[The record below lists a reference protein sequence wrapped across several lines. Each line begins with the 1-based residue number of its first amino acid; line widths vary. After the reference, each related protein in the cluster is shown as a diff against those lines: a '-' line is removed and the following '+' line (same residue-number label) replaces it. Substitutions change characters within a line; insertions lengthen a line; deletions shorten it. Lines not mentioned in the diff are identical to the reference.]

1 MSKSCYNINDYDGGV
16 WTVIFQPFSTPGY
29 RENTEY
35 KEREKMENFKETWSI
50 ICDYCKNKMT
60 DIAYNTWISKIEPM
74 GLDFDKKKAVLI
86 VPNDFHRQTLE
97 RCYKV
102 LLEEAFRAVF
112 DTDIKVEFTIS
123 SEETKEDTPEKT
135 TENSYE
141 YTFDNFIVGNSNKFA
156 HAACL
161 AVAQNPSKAYNPLFL
176 YGNSGLG
183 KTHLLN
189 AIGNEIKKND
199 SSKSICYIKGDEFTN
214 ELIES
219 LHRAKMPEFR
229 QKYRYAD
236 VLLVDDVQFI
246 GGKESTQ
253 EEFFHTFENLYL
265 DHKQIIL
272 TSDRP
277 PKEIKTL
284 DDRLRGR
291 FEMGLIADIQ
301 PPDVETRIAII
312 KRKAELMDIEIPN
325 DVCEY
330 IANNLKSNIR
340 QLEGTVQKI
349 KARNNLDGEKP
360 SIKSVKNIIADI
372 LNNEEPPE
380 VTVDKITEEVARTFN
395 VSVDE
400 LKSSKNRSAY
410 ISGPRQVAIYIIN
423 ELTTLTQE
431 SIGKEFG
438 GRDHSTIK
446 YAIDTTAKKLK
457 KDSKLRSI
465 VDDIIK
471 NCST

>member
-1 MSKSCYNINDYDGGV
+1 
-16 WTVIFQPFSTPGY
+16 
-29 RENTEY
+29 
-35 KEREKMENFKETWSI
+35 MENFKDAWNV
-50 ICDYCKNKMT
+50 ICDYCSHEMT
-60 DIAYNTWISKIEPM
+60 DVAYNTWIKKIEPV
-74 GLDFDKKKAVLI
+74 GLDFDKKVAVLL

-97 RCYKV
+97 RCYKI
-102 LLEEAFRAVF
+102 LLEKSFKAVF
-112 DTDIKVEFTIS
+112 DSDIEVEFTIP
-123 SEETKEDTPEKT
+123 SEDNKDDAEVEIMD
-135 TENSYE
+135 NGYE
-141 YTFDNFIVGNSNKFA
+141 YTFDTFIVGNSNKFA

-183 KTHLLN
+183 KTHLLY

-199 SSKSICYIKGDEFTN
+199 SSKSICYVKGDDFTN

-219 LHRAKMPEFR
+219 LHRANMSEFR

-253 EEFFHTFENLYL
+253 EEFFHTFETLYL
-265 DHKQIIL
+265 AQKQIIL

-301 PPDVETRIAII
+301 PPDIETRIAII
-312 KRKAELMDIEIPN
+312 KRKAEIMDIEIPN

-330 IANNLKSNIR
+330 IAANVKSNIR
-340 QLEGTVQKI
+340 QLEGTVKKI
-349 KARNNLDGEKP
+349 KAKNNLDGEKP
-360 SIKSVKNIIADI
+360 SIKSVQNIIADI
-372 LNNEEPPE
+372 LNNDTPPE
-380 VTVDKITEEVARTFN
+380 VTVEKITEEVARTFN
-395 VSVDE
+395 VSVDD
-400 LKSSKNRSAY
+400 LKNSKNRSAY

-431 SIGKEFG
+431 KIGQEFG
-438 GRDHSTIK
+438 GRDHSTVK
-446 YAIDTTAKKLK
+446 YAIDTTAKKMK
-457 KDSKLRSI
+457 KDSNLRSI
-465 VDDIIK
+465 VEDIIK

>member
-1 MSKSCYNINDYDGGV
+1 
-16 WTVIFQPFSTPGY
+16 
-29 RENTEY
+29 
-35 KEREKMENFKETWSI
+35 MENFKDAWNV
-50 ICDYCKNKMT
+50 ICDYCSHEMT
-60 DIAYNTWISKIEPM
+60 DVAYNTWIKKIEPV
-74 GLDFDKKKAVLI
+74 GLDFDKKVAVLL

-97 RCYKV
+97 RCYKI
-102 LLEEAFRAVF
+102 LLEKSFKAVF
-112 DTDIKVEFTIS
+112 DSDIEVEFTIP
-123 SEETKEDTPEKT
+123 SEDNKDDAKVEIMD
-135 TENSYE
+135 NGYE
-141 YTFDNFIVGNSNKFA
+141 YTFDTFIVGNSNKFA

-183 KTHLLN
+183 KTHLLY

-199 SSKSICYIKGDEFTN
+199 SSKSICYVKGDDFTN

-219 LHRAKMPEFR
+219 LHRANMSEFR

-253 EEFFHTFENLYL
+253 EEFFHTFETLYL
-265 DHKQIIL
+265 AQKQIIL

-301 PPDVETRIAII
+301 PPDIETRIAII
-312 KRKAELMDIEIPN
+312 KRKAEIMDIEIPN

-330 IANNLKSNIR
+330 IAANVKSNIR
-340 QLEGTVQKI
+340 QLEGTVKKI
-349 KARNNLDGEKP
+349 KAKNNLDGEKP
-360 SIKSVKNIIADI
+360 SIKSVQNIIADI
-372 LNNEEPPE
+372 LNNDTPPE
-380 VTVDKITEEVARTFN
+380 VTVEKITEEVARTFN
-395 VSVDE
+395 VSVDD
-400 LKSSKNRSAY
+400 LKNSKNRSAY

-431 SIGKEFG
+431 KIGQEFG
-438 GRDHSTIK
+438 GRDHSTVK
-446 YAIDTTAKKLK
+446 YAIDTTAKKMK
-457 KDSKLRSI
+457 KDSNLRSI
-465 VDDIIK
+465 VEDIIK

>member
-1 MSKSCYNINDYDGGV
+1 
-16 WTVIFQPFSTPGY
+16 
-29 RENTEY
+29 
-35 KEREKMENFKETWSI
+35 MENFKDAWNV
-50 ICDYCKNKMT
+50 ICDYCSREMT
-60 DIAYNTWISKIEPM
+60 DVAYNTWIKKIEPV
-74 GLDFDKKKAVLI
+74 GLDFDKKVAVLL

-97 RCYKV
+97 RCYKI
-102 LLEEAFRAVF
+102 LLEKSFKAVF
-112 DTDIKVEFTIS
+112 DSDIEIEFTIP
-123 SEETKEDTPEKT
+123 SEDNKDDAEVEIMD
-135 TENSYE
+135 NGYE
-141 YTFDNFIVGNSNKFA
+141 YTFDTFIVGNSNKFA

-183 KTHLLN
+183 KTHLLY

-199 SSKSICYIKGDEFTN
+199 SSKSICYVKGDDFTN

-219 LHRAKMPEFR
+219 LHRANMSEFR

-253 EEFFHTFENLYL
+253 EEFFHTFETLYL
-265 DHKQIIL
+265 AQKQIIL

-301 PPDVETRIAII
+301 PPDIETRIAII
-312 KRKAELMDIEIPN
+312 KRKAEIMDIEIPN

-330 IANNLKSNIR
+330 IAANVKSNIR
-340 QLEGTVQKI
+340 QLEGTVKKI
-349 KARNNLDGEKP
+349 KAKNNLDGEKP
-360 SIKSVKNIIADI
+360 SIKSVQNIIADI
-372 LNNEEPPE
+372 LNNDTPPE
-380 VTVDKITEEVARTFN
+380 VTVEKITEEVARTFN
-395 VSVDE
+395 VSVDD
-400 LKSSKNRSAY
+400 LKNSKNRSAY

-431 SIGKEFG
+431 KIGQEFG
-438 GRDHSTIK
+438 GRDHSTVK
-446 YAIDTTAKKLK
+446 YAIDTTAKKMK
-457 KDSKLRSI
+457 KDSNLRSI
-465 VDDIIK
+465 VEDIIK

>member
-1 MSKSCYNINDYDGGV
+1 
-16 WTVIFQPFSTPGY
+16 
-29 RENTEY
+29 
-35 KEREKMENFKETWSI
+35 MENFKDAWNV
-50 ICDYCKNKMT
+50 ICDYCSREMT
-60 DIAYNTWISKIEPM
+60 DVAYNTWIKKIEPV
-74 GLDFDKKKAVLI
+74 GLDFDKKVAVLL

-97 RCYKV
+97 RCYKI
-102 LLEEAFRAVF
+102 LLKKSFKAVF
-112 DTDIKVEFTIS
+112 DSDIEVEFTIP
-123 SEETKEDTPEKT
+123 SEDNKDDAEVEIMD
-135 TENSYE
+135 NGYE
-141 YTFDNFIVGNSNKFA
+141 YTFDTFIVGNSNKFA

-183 KTHLLN
+183 KTHLLY

-199 SSKSICYIKGDEFTN
+199 SSKSICYVKGDDFTN

-219 LHRAKMPEFR
+219 LHRANMSEFR

-253 EEFFHTFENLYL
+253 EEFFHTFETLYL
-265 DHKQIIL
+265 AQKQIIL

-301 PPDVETRIAII
+301 PPDIETRIAII
-312 KRKAELMDIEIPN
+312 KRKAEIMDIEIPN

-330 IANNLKSNIR
+330 IAANVKSNIR
-340 QLEGTVQKI
+340 QLEGTVKKI
-349 KARNNLDGEKP
+349 KAKNNLDGEKP
-360 SIKSVKNIIADI
+360 SIKSVQNIIADI
-372 LNNEEPPE
+372 LNNDTPPE
-380 VTVDKITEEVARTFN
+380 VTVEKITEEVARTFN
-395 VSVDE
+395 VSVDD
-400 LKSSKNRSAY
+400 LKNSKNRSAY

-431 SIGKEFG
+431 KIGQEFG
-438 GRDHSTIK
+438 GRDHSTVK
-446 YAIDTTAKKLK
+446 YAIDTTAKKMK
-457 KDSKLRSI
+457 KDSNLRSI
-465 VDDIIK
+465 VEDIIK

>member
-1 MSKSCYNINDYDGGV
+1 
-16 WTVIFQPFSTPGY
+16 
-29 RENTEY
+29 
-35 KEREKMENFKETWSI
+35 MENFKDAWNV
-50 ICDYCKNKMT
+50 ICDYCSHEMT
-60 DIAYNTWISKIEPM
+60 DVAYNTWIKKIEPV
-74 GLDFDKKKAVLI
+74 GLDFDKKVAVLL

-97 RCYKV
+97 RCYKI
-102 LLEEAFRAVF
+102 LLEKSFKAVF
-112 DTDIKVEFTIS
+112 DSDIEIEFTIP
-123 SEETKEDTPEKT
+123 SEDNKDDAEVEIMD
-135 TENSYE
+135 NGYE
-141 YTFDNFIVGNSNKFA
+141 YTFDTFIVGNSNKFA

-183 KTHLLN
+183 KTHLLY

-199 SSKSICYIKGDEFTN
+199 SSKSICYVKGDDFTN

-219 LHRAKMPEFR
+219 LHRANMSEFR

-253 EEFFHTFENLYL
+253 EEFFHTFETLYL
-265 DHKQIIL
+265 AQKQIIL

-301 PPDVETRIAII
+301 PPDIETRIAII
-312 KRKAELMDIEIPN
+312 KRKAEIMDIEIPN

-330 IANNLKSNIR
+330 IAANVKSNIR
-340 QLEGTVQKI
+340 QLEGTVKKI
-349 KARNNLDGEKP
+349 KAKNNLDGEKP
-360 SIKSVKNIIADI
+360 SIKSVQNIIADI
-372 LNNEEPPE
+372 LNNDTPPE
-380 VTVDKITEEVARTFN
+380 VTVEKITEEVARTFN
-395 VSVDE
+395 VSVDD
-400 LKSSKNRSAY
+400 LKNSKNRSAY

-431 SIGKEFG
+431 KIGQEFG
-438 GRDHSTIK
+438 GRDHSTVK
-446 YAIDTTAKKLK
+446 YAIDTTAKKMK
-457 KDSKLRSI
+457 KDSNLRSI
-465 VDDIIK
+465 VEDIIK
-471 NCST
+471 NCSI

>member
-1 MSKSCYNINDYDGGV
+1 
-16 WTVIFQPFSTPGY
+16 
-29 RENTEY
+29 
-35 KEREKMENFKETWSI
+35 MENFKDAWNV
-50 ICDYCKNKMT
+50 ICDYCSREMT
-60 DIAYNTWISKIEPM
+60 DVAYNTWIKKIEPV
-74 GLDFDKKKAVLI
+74 GLDFDKKVAVLL

-97 RCYKV
+97 RCYKI
-102 LLEEAFRAVF
+102 LLEKSFKAVF
-112 DTDIKVEFTIS
+112 DSDIEIEFTIPS
-123 SEETKEDTPEKT
+123 GDNKDDAEVEIMD
-135 TENSYE
+135 NGYE
-141 YTFDNFIVGNSNKFA
+141 YTFDTFIVGNSNKFA

-183 KTHLLN
+183 KTHLLY

-199 SSKSICYIKGDEFTN
+199 SSKSICYVKGDDFTN

-219 LHRAKMPEFR
+219 LHRANMSEFR

-253 EEFFHTFENLYL
+253 EEFFHTFETLYL
-265 DHKQIIL
+265 AQKQIIL

-301 PPDVETRIAII
+301 PPDIETRIAII
-312 KRKAELMDIEIPN
+312 KRKAEIMDIEIPN

-330 IANNLKSNIR
+330 IAANVKSNIR
-340 QLEGTVQKI
+340 QLEGTVKKI
-349 KARNNLDGEKP
+349 KAKNNLDGEKP
-360 SIKSVKNIIADI
+360 SIKSVQNIIADI
-372 LNNEEPPE
+372 LNNDTPPE
-380 VTVDKITEEVARTFN
+380 VTVEKITEEVARTFN
-395 VSVDE
+395 VSVDD
-400 LKSSKNRSAY
+400 LKNSKNRSAY

-431 SIGKEFG
+431 KIGQEFG
-438 GRDHSTIK
+438 GRDHSTVK
-446 YAIDTTAKKLK
+446 YAIDTTAKKMK
-457 KDSKLRSI
+457 KDSNLRSI
-465 VDDIIK
+465 VEDIIK

>member
-1 MSKSCYNINDYDGGV
+1 
-16 WTVIFQPFSTPGY
+16 
-29 RENTEY
+29 
-35 KEREKMENFKETWSI
+35 MENFKEAWLV
-50 ICDYCKNKMT
+50 ICDYCKKEMT
-60 DIAYNTWISKIEPM
+60 DIAYNTWISKIEPV
-74 GLDFDKKKAVLI
+74 GLDFDKKKAVLM

-102 LLEEAFRAVF
+102 LLEESFKAVF
-112 DTDIKVEFTIS
+112 DSDIKVEFTVLS
-123 SEETKEDTPEKT
+123 EDVKEETTPV
-135 TENSYE
+135 NIMDNGYE
-141 YTFDNFIVGNSNKFA
+141 YTFDTFIVGNSNKFA

-183 KTHLLN
+183 KTHLLY
-189 AIGNEIKKND
+189 AIANEIKRND
-199 SSKSICYIKGDEFTN
+199 SSKSICYVKGDDFTN

-219 LHRAKMPEFR
+219 LHRANMSDFR

-253 EEFFHTFENLYL
+253 EEFFHTFETLYL
-265 DHKQIIL
+265 DQKQIIL

-301 PPDVETRIAII
+301 PPDIETRIAII
-312 KRKAELMDIEIPN
+312 KRKAEIMDIEIPN

-330 IANNLKSNIR
+330 IANNVKNNIR
-340 QLEGTVQKI
+340 QLEGTVKKI
-349 KARNNLDGEKP
+349 KAKNNLDGEKP
-360 SIKSVKNIIADI
+360 SIKSVQNIIADI
-372 LNNEEPPE
+372 LNNDTPPE
-380 VTVDKITEEVARTFN
+380 VTVEKITEEVARTFN
-395 VSVDE
+395 VSVED
-400 LKSSKNRSAY
+400 LRSSKNRSAY

-431 SIGKEFG
+431 KIGQEFG
-438 GRDHSTIK
+438 GRDHSTVK
-446 YAIDTTAKKLK
+446 YAIDTTSKKMK
-457 KDSKLRSI
+457 KDSNLRSI

-471 NCST
+471 NCSN

>member
-1 MSKSCYNINDYDGGV
+1 
-16 WTVIFQPFSTPGY
+16 
-29 RENTEY
+29 
-35 KEREKMENFKETWSI
+35 MENFKDAWNV
-50 ICDYCKNKMT
+50 ICDYCSREMT
-60 DIAYNTWISKIEPM
+60 DVAYNTWIKKIEPV
-74 GLDFDKKKAVLI
+74 GLDFDKKVAVLL

-97 RCYKV
+97 RCYKI
-102 LLEEAFRAVF
+102 LLEKSFKAVF
-112 DTDIKVEFTIS
+112 DSDIEVEFTIP
-123 SEETKEDTPEKT
+123 SEDNKDDAEVEIMD
-135 TENSYE
+135 NGYE
-141 YTFDNFIVGNSNKFA
+141 YTFDTFIVGNSNKFA

-183 KTHLLN
+183 KTHLLY

-199 SSKSICYIKGDEFTN
+199 SSKSICYVKGDDFTN

-219 LHRAKMPEFR
+219 LHRANMSEFR

-253 EEFFHTFENLYL
+253 EEFFHTFETLYL
-265 DHKQIIL
+265 AQKQIIL

-301 PPDVETRIAII
+301 PPDIETRIAII
-312 KRKAELMDIEIPN
+312 KRKAEIMDIEIPN

-330 IANNLKSNIR
+330 IAANVKSNIR
-340 QLEGTVQKI
+340 QLEGTVKKI
-349 KARNNLDGEKP
+349 KAKNNLDREKP
-360 SIKSVKNIIADI
+360 SIKSVQNIIADI
-372 LNNEEPPE
+372 LNNDTPPE
-380 VTVDKITEEVARTFN
+380 VTVEKITEEVARTFN
-395 VSVDE
+395 VSVDD
-400 LKSSKNRSAY
+400 LKNSKNRSAY

-431 SIGKEFG
+431 KIGQEFG
-438 GRDHSTIK
+438 GRDHSTVK
-446 YAIDTTAKKLK
+446 YAIDTTAKKMK
-457 KDSKLRSI
+457 KDSNLRSI
-465 VDDIIK
+465 VEDIIK

>member
-1 MSKSCYNINDYDGGV
+1 
-16 WTVIFQPFSTPGY
+16 
-29 RENTEY
+29 
-35 KEREKMENFKETWSI
+35 MENFKEAWSV
-50 ICDYCKNKMT
+50 ICDYCKRDMT
-60 DIAYNTWISKIEPM
+60 DIAYNTWISKIEPV
-74 GLDFDKKKAVLI
+74 GLDFDKKVAVLM

-97 RCYKV
+97 RCYKL
-102 LLEEAFRAVF
+102 LLEESFKAVF
-112 DTDIKVEFTIS
+112 DSDIKVEFTIPS
-123 SEETKEDTPEKT
+123 DDIKEEVEKDIT
-135 TENSYE
+135 DNGYE
-141 YTFDNFIVGNSNKFA
+141 YTFDTFIVGNSNKFA

-183 KTHLLN
+183 KTHLLY

-199 SSKSICYIKGDEFTN
+199 SSKSICYVKGDDFTN

-219 LHRAKMPEFR
+219 LHRANMSEFR

-253 EEFFHTFENLYL
+253 EEFFHTFETLYL
-265 DHKQIIL
+265 DQKQIIL

-301 PPDVETRIAII
+301 PPDIETRIAII
-312 KRKAELMDIEIPN
+312 KRKAEIMDIEIPN

-330 IANNLKSNIR
+330 IANNVKNNIR
-340 QLEGTVQKI
+340 QLEGTVKKI
-349 KARNNLDGEKP
+349 KAKNNLDGEKP
-360 SIKSVKNIIADI
+360 SIKSVQNIIADI
-372 LNNEEPPE
+372 LNNDTPPE
-380 VTVDKITEEVARTFN
+380 VTVEKITEEVARTFN
-395 VSVDE
+395 VSVED
-400 LKSSKNRSAY
+400 LRSSKNRSAY

-431 SIGKEFG
+431 KIGQEFG
-438 GRDHSTIK
+438 GRDHSTVK
-446 YAIDTTAKKLK
+446 YAIDTTTKKMK
-457 KDSKLRSI
+457 KDSNLRSI
-465 VDDIIK
+465 VEDIIK
-471 NCST
+471 NCSS

>member
-1 MSKSCYNINDYDGGV
+1 
-16 WTVIFQPFSTPGY
+16 
-29 RENTEY
+29 
-35 KEREKMENFKETWSI
+35 MENFKDAWNV
-50 ICDYCKNKMT
+50 ICDYCSHEMT
-60 DIAYNTWISKIEPM
+60 DVAYNTWIKKIEPV
-74 GLDFDKKKAVLI
+74 GLDFDKKVAVLL

-97 RCYKV
+97 RCYKI
-102 LLEEAFRAVF
+102 LLEKSFKAVF
-112 DTDIKVEFTIS
+112 DSDIEIEFTIP
-123 SEETKEDTPEKT
+123 SEDNKDDAEVEIMD
-135 TENSYE
+135 NGYE
-141 YTFDNFIVGNSNKFA
+141 YTFDTFIVGNSNKFA

-183 KTHLLN
+183 KTHLLY

-199 SSKSICYIKGDEFTN
+199 SSKSICYVKGDDFTN

-219 LHRAKMPEFR
+219 LHRANMSEFR

-253 EEFFHTFENLYL
+253 EEFFHTFETLYL
-265 DHKQIIL
+265 AQKQIIL

-301 PPDVETRIAII
+301 PPDIETRIAII
-312 KRKAELMDIEIPN
+312 KRKAEIMDIEIPN

-330 IANNLKSNIR
+330 IAANVKSNIR
-340 QLEGTVQKI
+340 QLEGTVKKI
-349 KARNNLDGEKP
+349 KAKNNLDGEKP
-360 SIKSVKNIIADI
+360 SIKSVQNIIADI
-372 LNNEEPPE
+372 LNNDTPPE
-380 VTVDKITEEVARTFN
+380 VTVEKITEEVARTFN
-395 VSVDE
+395 VSVDD
-400 LKSSKNRSAY
+400 LKNSKNRSAY

-431 SIGKEFG
+431 KIGQEFG
-438 GRDHSTIK
+438 GRDHSTVK
-446 YAIDTTAKKLK
+446 YAIDTTAKKMK
-457 KDSKLRSI
+457 KDSNLRSI
-465 VDDIIK
+465 VEDIIK